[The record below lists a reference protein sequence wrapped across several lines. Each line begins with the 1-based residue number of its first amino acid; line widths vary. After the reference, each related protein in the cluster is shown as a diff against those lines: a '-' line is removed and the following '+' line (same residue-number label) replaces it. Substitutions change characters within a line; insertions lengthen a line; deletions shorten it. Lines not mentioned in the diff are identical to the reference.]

1 MVYLPQA
8 VFRVRPVTRCTSSLP
23 GHSEPVISVQF
34 SSDGLH
40 LASGSGDKTV
50 RLWDLATELPKH
62 VCKGHNHW
70 VLCIAWS
77 PNGKKLAS
85 ACKNGEVGL
94 ACWKFIINN
103 FRFVFGILSLENKWE
118 GNLRGTSNG
127 STASLGVHYM
137 KIRNASSWPVQGKI
151 RP

>member
-34 SSDGLH
+34 SPDGLH

-50 RLWDLATELPKH
+50 RLWDLATELPKN

-85 ACKNGEVGL
+85 ACKNGEVRL
-94 ACWKFIINN
+94 FHSNLITFY
-103 FRFVFGILSLENKWE
+103 FRSVFGIL
-118 GNLRGTSNG
+118 
-127 STASLGVHYM
+127 
-137 KIRNASSWPVQGKI
+137 
-151 RP
+151 